1 MYFSIIHCIHTYLL
15 FNIKGVVASKHIHD
29 IATDSSRINASLLQM
44 GVLVDLK
51 IYSCVWVTCK
61 SES

>member
-1 MYFSIIHCIHTYLL
+1 MYFSIIYPLHSYI

-44 GVLVDLK
+44 GVVDR
-51 IYSCVWVTCK
+51 CVWVTCK
-61 SES
+61 TES